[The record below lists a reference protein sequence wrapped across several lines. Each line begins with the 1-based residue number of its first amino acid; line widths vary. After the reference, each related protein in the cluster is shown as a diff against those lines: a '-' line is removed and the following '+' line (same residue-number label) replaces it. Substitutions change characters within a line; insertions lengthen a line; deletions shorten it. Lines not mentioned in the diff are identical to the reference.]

1 MRTTCRNLDCTK
13 RFTPERA
20 GALYCSSRCRTAAY
34 RKKLAPLPE
43 TFWED
48 GKRRRVNDELAEQL
62 LKIAAEGDGGE
73 AKTGRRFYYLA
84 LSYGYL
90 VVDMSEQ
97 RRKAE
102 PHELQVMT
110 RVTKK
115 LGALRMAGRLS
126 WDMVL
131 DLTRELERVGDLLLS
146 T

>member
-90 VVDMSEQ
+90 VVDMSEHGGRQ
-97 RRKAE
+97 SLTSCRLCARHQE
-102 PHELQVMT
+102 T
-110 RVTKK
+110 RCPAN
-115 LGALRMAGRLS
+115 GG
-126 WDMVL
+126 
-131 DLTRELERVGDLLLS
+131 
-146 T
+146 